1 MRILSVGSAFPENLY
16 PQAVITGAI
25 KQHWGERL
33 EHPELLERL
42 HSRAESN
49 SATSPF
55 QLSNTRA
62 SRTSAR
68 PIGRGWK

>member
-42 HSRAESN
+42 HSRAGVK
-49 SATSPF
+49 
-55 QLSNTRA
+55 QRYLSFPIEQYAA